1 MKIIVLKFGGTSV
14 GTVERI
20 KKVANIISS
29 YIKKRYKVIVVSSA
43 MGGVTNDLVK
53 KSKKLSNNFNLSE
66 YDVLV
71 SSGEQ
76 MSCALISGRLN
87 HIGYKSQSWMGWQ
100 VPILTEGSHSSS
112 RIVKIYKKRIIN
124 FLKNGSIPV
133 IAGFQ
138 GINPYRRIT
147 TLGRGGS
154 DASAIMIAKFF
165 KAEKCIIYTDVEG
178 VYTTDPRMIRDSKK
192 IKVISYEEMLEM
204 SSLGAKVMQPI
215 SIQDARLSRIDIN
228 VKSSFK
234 NKTGTLITKRKNIFR
249 NKIITGISFT
259 KNDAKVSLV
268 GVKDRPGVAASIFKP
283 LSENSINVDMV
294 VQNISANG
302 KETDLTFTI
311 KSEDIKKTEKLLKN
325 NKKIKF
331 RNLLINKNVSK
342 ISIIGVGMITTP
354 GVTYRMFQAL
364 AKKNINIQVISTS
377 EIKISVLVDKK
388 NTLKAIS
395 VLHKEFKLIRF
406 IF

>member
-1 MKIIVLKFGGTSV
+1 MKIVVLKFGGTSV

-178 VYTTDPRMIRDSKK
+178 VYTTDPKMIRDSKK

-204 SSLGAKVMQPI
+204 ASLGAKVMQPI

-259 KNDAKVSLV
+259 KNDAKISLV
-268 GVKDRPGVAASIFKP
+268 GVKDKPGVAASIFKP
-283 LSENSINVDMV
+283 LSQNSINVDMV

-311 KSEDIKKTEKLLKN
+311 KSEDIKKTEKLLKD

-331 RNLLINKNVSK
+331 RDLLINKNLSK

-364 AKKNINIQVISTS
+364 AKKKINIQVISTS
-377 EIKISVLVDKK
+377 EIKISVLINKK
-388 NTLKAIS
+388 YTQRAIAI
-395 VLHKEFKLIRF
+395 LHKEFKLNN
-406 IF
+406 